1 MTEQEK
7 TKFRNCLLN
16 LYGLGNSNFLVRK
29 HFDSDESLELHIPK
43 NWLNYT
49 TELLEILDR

>member
-7 TKFRNCLLN
+7 ARFRNCLLN

-29 HFDSDESLELHIPK
+29 HFDRDESLELQNPK